1 MTSQL
6 PTRET
11 TSSPRAAAR
20 GARST
25 AGRARRRPATTPAR
39 PAVPPVERANGWV
52 VAVAVVAGAVLFS
65 WLAMN
70 AFLGG

>member
-1 MTSQL
+1 VTSQL
-6 PTRET
+6 PVRAT
-11 TSSPRAAAR
+11 TMSPRAAAR
-20 GARST
+20 GARSD
-25 AGRARRRPATTPAR
+25 ARRARRRPAGTPTR

-52 VAVAVVAGAVLFS
+52 VAIAVVAGAVLFS